1 MLNRLF
7 RRGGGGGVED
17 GLLAG
22 ESGDTSGLIRFEC
35 FVRRNV
41 PVDPSRFVFGRVVI
55 CRRMRRFPTL
65 NTA

>member
-22 ESGDTSGLIRFEC
+22 KTRLGSVDSNVSFGESQ
-35 FVRRNV
+35 
-41 PVDPSRFVFGRVVI
+41 
-55 CRRMRRFPTL
+55 
-65 NTA
+65 